1 MNPTTQ
7 ILQVFDGY
15 RMEPTPLDQ
24 YLQVGR
30 DLLAEKIQR
39 FVDHGERLKFIML
52 GFPFKST
59 NTRDKVLGELP
70 DLGEELTLQ
79 NFARFNR
86 DIQQVYSPGV
96 EIGIASDGYIFNDL
110 LGVADQVVDRY
121 KEIYADMGKIAP
133 MAWYSLKDFFSGT
146 TAAKRE
152 SLTTLLAPTPEK
164 LEQDILLNPDVN
176 FLYRGM
182 TIFMMEEL
190 AIHTWP
196 SKNQHQKAAK
206 KLTREMMMRNEAW
219 SNLVKTEFSDHIRLS
234 MHPSVNNGQK
244 YSFKLIPGPKANHS
258 AWHCVIYLNGQEY
271 VTMHRKDAE
280 AAGLELVYR
289 DGRPYNYQS

>member
-7 ILQVFDGY
+7 QILGVFEGY

-30 DLLAEKIQR
+30 DILADKLDK
-39 FVDHGERLKFIML
+39 FVQAGDKLKFVML

-59 NTRDKVLGELP
+59 NTRDKVLGDLP

-79 NFARFNR
+79 NFARFNA
-86 DIQQVYSPGV
+86 DIQKVYSPGV
-96 EIGIASDGYIFNDL
+96 DIGIASDGYIFNDL
-110 LGVADQVVDRY
+110 LGVRDEIVERY
-121 KEIYADMGKIAP
+121 KEISADLGRIAP
-133 MAWYSLKDFFSGT
+133 MSWYSLKDFFTGT
-146 TAAKRE
+146 LTTKRE
-152 SLTTLLAPTPEK
+152 KIMTLAPSPEK

-182 TIFMMEEL
+182 TMFMMEEL
-190 AIHTWP
+190 ATQQWP

-219 SNLVKTEFSDHIRLS
+219 SNLVKTEFSDRIRLS
-234 MHPSVNNGQK
+234 MHPSINNGTK
-244 YSFKLIPGPKANHS
+244 YSFKLIPGQHAHHS
-258 AWHCVIYLNGQEY
+258 AWHCVIYVNGQEY

-280 AAGLELVYR
+280 AQGLELIYK
-289 DGRPYNYQS
+289 DGRPYNFQ